1 MTSWRFAR
9 VSLSARVRRA
19 ILGSVLAML
28 LAVSGVSLSADD
40 VTAAPKFS
48 AMTVDARTGEVL
60 YAQDPDGM
68 RHPASL
74 TKMMTLYILFEELKA
89 GRLGLQSN
97 ITVSAR
103 ATGMAPSKLGIRAGG
118 TITVETAIQALVVKS
133 ANDVAA
139 AVAETISGTE
149 KAFAKR
155 MTTTARAIGMSRT
168 TFANASGLPNPA
180 QVTTARDMA
189 TLGLRLMRDFPQY
202 YPYFRTRSFVFQGR
216 TIKGHNR
223 LLGSY
228 EGTDGIKTGFINAS
242 GFNLVSSVRR
252 GDKRLVGVV
261 MGGRSGA
268 SRDTYMKKMLSEHFD
283 EAKAGKTVAAYAG
296 SAKGAVPVEEVQ
308 PEAPDANVA
317 AVQQTAPAPKKPVK
331 KKDKPQKKKDVAAT
345 ATSAEESAE
354 PAQAED
360 EDSIGELAAEV
371 AGSQQAPAADPSQSQ
386 PAPDN
391 QTSASA
397 VETVPQPSEESTD
410 AQGTAPADTPFVVKT
425 PEQQLADQAQV
436 ASITPPQD
444 TGWTITL
451 GDYATKKDAQA
462 VLQLMRKR
470 TPDAVAGKTA
480 QTVMVEKDGN
490 VTFRA
495 RFTGFDQSTAAAACK
510 AIKAKNTPCQTLGP
524 S

>member
-1 MTSWRFAR
+1 MKSWKFVR
-9 VSLSARVRRA
+9 VLGPGYPLMRVLGG
-19 ILGSVLAML
+19 ILTTVLAL
-28 LAVSGVSLSADD
+28 FLTVQLSGQAI
-40 VTAAPKFS
+40 AAPKF
-48 AMTVDARTGEVL
+48 AALTVDARTGAIL
-60 YAQDPDGM
+60 FAKDADGI

-74 TKMMTLYILFEELKA
+74 TKMMTLYVVFEELKA
-89 GRLGLQSN
+89 GRLALNSN
-97 ITVSAR
+97 ITFSAR
-103 ATGMAPSKLGIRAGG
+103 AAGMAPSKLGIRAGG
-118 TITVETAIQALVVKS
+118 TITVETAIKALVVKS
-133 ANDVAA
+133 ANDVAT
-139 AVAETISGTE
+139 AVAENISGTE

-155 MTTTARAIGMSRT
+155 MTSTARSIGMSRT
-168 TFANASGLPNPA
+168 TFANASGLPNPT

-261 MGGRSGA
+261 IGGRSGA
-268 SRDTYMKKMLSEHFD
+268 SRDTYMKQMLSRYFD
-283 EAKAGKTVAAYAG
+283 EAKSGKTVAAYAG
-296 SAKGAVPVEEVQ
+296 SAKGAVAVEEAPPPSQDLSTAEQ
-308 PEAPDANVA
+308 PA
-317 AVQQTAPAPKKPVK
+317 AAKPASKKTK
-331 KKDKPQKKKDVAAT
+331 AQKKKEVAVA
-345 ATSAEESAE
+345 SVGEQPAE
-354 PAQAED
+354 PAQGET
-360 EDSIGELAAEV
+360 EDSIGALAAEV
-371 AGSQQAPAADPSQSQ
+371 SNSQPIESAGSKAAAPSS
-386 PAPDN
+386 
-391 QTSASA
+391 TSEDTPET
-397 VETVPQPSEESTD
+397 VETVPQA
-410 AQGTAPADTPFVVKT
+410 AQEQPDNQATVPAEAPFEVKT
-425 PEQQLADQAQV
+425 PEQQMADQAQV
-436 ASITPPQD
+436 ASIAPPPD
-444 TGWTITL
+444 AGWTITL

-495 RFTGFDQSTAAAACK
+495 RFTGFDEGTAAAACK